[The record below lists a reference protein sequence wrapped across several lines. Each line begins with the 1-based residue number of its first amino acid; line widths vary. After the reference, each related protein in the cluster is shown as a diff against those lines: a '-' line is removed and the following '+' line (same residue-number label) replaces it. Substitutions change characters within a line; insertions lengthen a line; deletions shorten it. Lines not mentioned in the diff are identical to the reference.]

1 MGEGVGRDHQPGA
14 PPRLPGLS
22 GAPVSQVPAMAPAG
36 RRRRPAPPRPPEEP
50 PSTSPQPPKSPSPSP
65 SLARSGM
72 LMAAGSL
79 VSRATGF
86 ARSAIVAAALGI
98 GLTADGYAVANALPT
113 VVYMLLIGGALNA
126 VFVPELVRA
135 AKEHADG
142 GQAYTQR
149 LLTVCAVALLALTGT
164 AVAAAPQI
172 MALYTGY
179 SGAQAELTVAFA
191 RCCLPQIFFLG
202 LFTVLGQVLNARGRF
217 GAMMWTP
224 VLNNVVVIAV
234 FGLYL
239 AAGDGGT
246 LTAGERALLGWGTT
260 AGIAV
265 QALALVPS
273 LRRAGFSWWPRFDWR
288 GSGLTRPLRAAGWLV
303 LLVLSNQAAYW
314 VVTRLATMAGQR
326 AAQLGIDGGAGFS
339 AYTHAYTLWAVP
351 HGIVTVSL
359 MTALLPR
366 MSRAAAD
373 DDPMAVRRDVSSA
386 LRTSSSMIVPAACVL
401 LAVAQPLMT
410 LVYGYGRT
418 GADEVALMAGI
429 LVAFAPGLVAFSGQ
443 YVLSRAFYALGDTRT
458 PFLLN
463 LVIVVLNAGL
473 AVAAYALLPVRWA
486 VTGMAGAY
494 SVALLAGWVVTAA
507 ALRRRLLPPPSGAVA
522 GRRARH
528 SRRAGPRH
536 RREPLWRSA
545 SAGTIARLLL
555 AAVPAAGLG
564 LAATRATGAVGAVGA
579 AAVGALVVGAVF
591 VALARPLR
599 LAELDTAVSGAVR
612 RIRRRPAPG

>member
-1 MGEGVGRDHQPGA
+1 MGETVGRDRQPGA
-14 PPRLPGLS
+14 VPGLQGLP
-22 GAPVSQVPAMAPAG
+22 GAPVSPVPAVASERQGPV
-36 RRRRPAPPRPPEEP
+36 RPPGARRA
-50 PSTSPQPPKSPSPSP
+50 PSV
-65 SLARSGM
+65 ARSGM
-72 LMAAGSL
+72 LMAAGSI

-86 ARSAIVAAALGI
+86 ARSAVVAAALGI

-142 GQAYTQR
+142 GTAYTQR
-149 LLTVCAVALLALTGT
+149 LLTVCAVALLALTGA

-172 MALYTGY
+172 MAVYTGY
-179 SGAQAELTVAFA
+179 TGAQAELTVAFA
-191 RCCLPQIFFLG
+191 CYCLPQIFFLG

-239 AAGDGGT
+239 AVGDGGA
-246 LTAGERALLGWGTT
+246 LSAGERALLGYGTT

-273 LRRAGFSWWPRFDWR
+273 LRRAGFAWRPRFDWR

-303 LLVLSNQAAYW
+303 LLVLSNQVAYW

-326 AAQLGIDGGAGFS
+326 AARLGIDGGAGFS
-339 AYTHAYTLWAVP
+339 AYTNAYTLWAVP

-359 MTALLPR
+359 MTALMPR

-386 LRTSSSMIVPAACVL
+386 LRTSASMIVPAACAL
-401 LAVAQPLMT
+401 LALAHPLMT

-418 GADEVALMAGI
+418 GADDVALMAGI
-429 LVAFAPGLVAFSGQ
+429 LMAFAPGLVGFSGQ
-443 YVLSRAFYALGDTRT
+443 YVLSRGFYALGDTRT

-473 AVAAYALLPVRWA
+473 AVAAYVLLPVRWA
-486 VTGMAGAY
+486 VTGMAGAH
-494 SVALLAGWVVTAA
+494 SVALLAGCAVTAL
-507 ALRRRLLPPPSGAVA
+507 ALRRRLRPPATDRPA
-522 GRRARH
+522 RR
-528 SRRAGPRH
+528 SRRAGARH
-536 RREPLWRSA
+536 RRREPLWRSV
-545 SAGTIARLLL
+545 SAGTLARLLV

-564 LAATRATGAVGAVGA
+564 LAATRAGGAVAGPGTAGALVT
-579 AAVGALVVGAVF
+579 AAVGAGVVGLVF
-591 VALARPLR
+591 MALARPLR
-599 LAELDTAVSGAVR
+599 LTELDAALSGAVR
-612 RIRRRPAPG
+612 RIRKRPPAR